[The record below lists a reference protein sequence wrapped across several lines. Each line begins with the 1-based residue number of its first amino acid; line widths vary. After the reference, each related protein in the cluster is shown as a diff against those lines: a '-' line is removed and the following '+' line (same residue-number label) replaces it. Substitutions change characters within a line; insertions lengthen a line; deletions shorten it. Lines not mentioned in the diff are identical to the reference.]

1 MTTKNPLTGTGVS
14 RRDMLRLGAGGIGL
28 GLFGGIGQVPPVLSQ
43 ASYSVAA
50 NQSGKILV
58 VFEWFGG
65 NDGLNT
71 IIPYGDPLYYKHR
84 PTIGIKERDVL
95 KIDAQFGWYK
105 SMRGMKRLY
114 DNGKVDIVLAHGG
127 TEQRQRVRLGRPH
140 GCGPRSLRRSRKHDR
155 EHRREPNACGQ
166 GAEARTAGVRGSA
179 DVQARHICPGET
191 GTRYARRRRPRT

>member
-1 MTTKNPLTGTGVS
+1 MRTRYTSVPHQRRPSLTTTKNPLTGTGVS

-71 IIPYGDPLYYKHR
+71 IIPYGDPLYYRHR
-84 PTIGIKERDVL
+84 PTIGIKEQIGR
-95 KIDAQFGWYK
+95 
-105 SMRGMKRLY
+105 
-114 DNGKVDIVLAHGG
+114 AH
-127 TEQRQRVRLGRPH
+127 V
-140 GCGPRSLRRSRKHDR
+140 
-155 EHRREPNACGQ
+155 
-166 GAEARTAGVRGSA
+166 
-179 DVQARHICPGET
+179 
-191 GTRYARRRRPRT
+191 